1 MSKYKIL
8 ENKSMKAVE
17 SDGYN
22 YLFRKSDG
30 FFARWGRTKEEE
42 VLYSPIGPEI
52 MDIEI
57 TTKCKGISAH
67 GPCKFCYKSNTAN
80 GTNMSFD
87 TFKTILD
94 KITEQGKILTQIAY
108 GVDAQAESNPD
119 LWRMMEYTRSKDI
132 IPNITV
138 AEITTETADKLASLC
153 GAVAVSYYDL
163 STMTTS
169 ISKLKDSC
177 DKLNRK
183 MQINVHALIAE
194 ETFDKTMDLLK
205 LRLAGTDSAVNEVNA
220 FVLLSL
226 KQKGRGKSLTRLS
239 QDKFNEIVKFASE
252 NNLPIGFDS
261 CSAFK
266 FLTAVKDHKDYDIFK
281 KIAEPCES
289 TCFSMY
295 VNAEGKFFPCSFA
308 EDEDGWEGID
318 MTKINNFIDDV
329 WYNDKV
335 KEYRNKIISCRS
347 KCQNCFHFK
356 L

>member
-1 MSKYKIL
+1 MNKCAIL
-8 ENKSMKAVE
+8 ENKDAKIVKSK
-17 SDGYN
+17 GYN
-22 YLFRKSDG
+22 YMFRKSDG
-30 FFARWGRTKEEE
+30 FFMRWGKTKEDDA
-42 VLYSPIGPEI
+42 LLSPFGPEI

-57 TTKCKGISAH
+57 TTKCRGISAL

-80 GTNMSFD
+80 GINMSFD

-94 KITEQGKILTQIAY
+94 KLPKVLCQIAF
-108 GVDAQAESNPD
+108 GSDAQAESNPD
-119 LWRMMEYTRSKDI
+119 LWQMMTYARSKDI

-163 STMTTS
+163 ATMTS
-169 ISKLKDSC
+169 SVSKLKYSC

-205 LRLAGTDSAVNEVNA
+205 LRVAGTDSAVNEVNA

-226 KQKGRGKSLTRLS
+226 KKKGRGKSLNRLS
-239 QDKFNEIVKFASE
+239 QSKFKEIVDYAME
-252 NNLPIGFDS
+252 NNIPVGFDS
-261 CSAFK
+261 CGAFK
-266 FLTAVKDHKDYDIFK
+266 FLSAVKDHKDYAKFEQL
-281 KIAEPCES
+281 AEPCES

-295 VNAEGKFFPCSFA
+295 INAEGKFFPCSFT
-308 EDEDGWEGID
+308 EEEDGWEGID
-318 MTKINNFIDDV
+318 MTKINSFIDDV

-335 KEYRNKIISCRS
+335 KEYRDKIISCRNN
-347 KCQNCFHFK
+347 CQNCFHFK
-356 L
+356 V